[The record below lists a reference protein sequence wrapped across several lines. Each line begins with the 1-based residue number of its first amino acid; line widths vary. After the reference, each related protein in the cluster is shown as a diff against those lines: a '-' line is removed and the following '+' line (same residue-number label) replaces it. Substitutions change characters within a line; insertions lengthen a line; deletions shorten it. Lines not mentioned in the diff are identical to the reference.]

1 VGEFDKFEE
10 LLECHLCDTITV
22 IFPDYDQRGTFKI
35 VKTEWNVLEER
46 YESMDLGDLSV
57 SLSEAL
63 GVGSSSSVSGGGGP
77 TTVSVAVNSTT
88 TGAAGTNA
96 SVTNVGDEVKR
107 GDKILMYEAMK
118 MENNFLAEVDGV
130 IKDIKVKVGDN
141 ILQGAVL
148 AIIG

>member
-1 VGEFDKFEE
+1 MKKFKFTISGNQYEVEVQSFENDKAQVVVNGTQYEVDVEREKEE
-10 LLECHLCDTITV
+10 AKPVIAPRPKAAPAPAATPAAAPAGDANGVKAVAPLPGTIMQIYV
-22 IFPDYDQRGTFKI
+22 
-35 VKTEWNVLEER
+35 
-46 YESMDLGDLSV
+46 
-57 SLSEAL
+57 
-63 GVGSSSSVSGGGGP
+63 
-77 TTVSVAVNSTT
+77 
-88 TGAAGTNA
+88 
-96 SVTNVGDEVKR
+96 NVGDEVKR

>member
-1 VGEFDKFEE
+1 MKKFKFTISGNQYEVEVQSFENDKAQVVVNGTQYEVDVEREKEE
-10 LLECHLCDTITV
+10 AKPV
-22 IFPDYDQRGTFKI
+22 IAPRPK
-35 VKTEWNVLEER
+35 
-46 YESMDLGDLSV
+46 
-57 SLSEAL
+57 AAPA
-63 GVGSSSSVSGGGGP
+63 SSAAP
-77 TTVSVAVNSTT
+77 AAP
-88 TGAAGTNA
+88 AAGDANGVKAVAPLPGTIMQIF
-96 SVTNVGDEVKR
+96 VNVGDQVKR

>member
-1 VGEFDKFEE
+1 MKKFKFTISGNQYEVEVQSFENDKAQVVVNGTQYEVDVEREKEE
-10 LLECHLCDTITV
+10 AKPV
-22 IFPDYDQRGTFKI
+22 IAPRPK
-35 VKTEWNVLEER
+35 
-46 YESMDLGDLSV
+46 
-57 SLSEAL
+57 AAPA
-63 GVGSSSSVSGGGGP
+63 SSSAP
-77 TTVSVAVNSTT
+77 AAP
-88 TGAAGTNA
+88 AAGDANGVKAVAPLPGTIMQIF
-96 SVTNVGDEVKR
+96 VNVGDEVKR

>member
-1 VGEFDKFEE
+1 MKKFKFTISGNQYEVEVQSFENDKAQVVVNGTQYEVDVEREKEE
-10 LLECHLCDTITV
+10 
-22 IFPDYDQRGTFKI
+22 
-35 VKTEWNVLEER
+35 VKPV
-46 YESMDLGDLSV
+46 
-57 SLSEAL
+57 
-63 GVGSSSSVSGGGGP
+63 
-77 TTVSVAVNSTT
+77 VAPRPKAAPAPAAAASAP
-88 TGAAGTNA
+88 AAGDANGTKA
-96 SVTNVGDEVKR
+96 VAPLPGTIMQIFVNVGDEVKR